1 MTPLIKRNAP
11 YVKKSQTFS
20 TYSDNQPGV
29 LIQVYEGERA
39 KTKDCNSLGTFTL
52 EGIPPMPR
60 GQPQIDVTFDVDAD
74 GILNVSAV
82 EKSTGKEEKITIT
95 NDKGRLSQED
105 IEKMVA
111 DAEKFKDDDAKVLR
125 VLEAKNKLEN
135 QLFSTE
141 SMINDEKIKLPDD
154 DKEVINNKLEELK
167 TWMYEEHSEESEY
180 EEKNKELEELVKPIY
195 EKMMTQN
202 MPEGMANMSDGMPPT
217 PEEPENEPKIEE
229 ID

>member
-1 MTPLIKRNAP
+1 
-11 YVKKSQTFS
+11 
-20 TYSDNQPGV
+20 
-29 LIQVYEGERA
+29 
-39 KTKDCNSLGTFTL
+39 
-52 EGIPPMPR
+52 
-60 GQPQIDVTFDVDAD
+60 
-74 GILNVSAV
+74 
-82 EKSTGKEEKITIT
+82 
-95 NDKGRLSQED
+95 
-105 IEKMVA
+105 MVA

-141 SMINDEKIKLPDD
+141 SMINDEKIKVPDE
-154 DKEVINNKLEELK
+154 DKEVINKKLKELK

-202 MPEGMANMSDGMPPT
+202 IPEGMANMSGGMPPT